1 MSPERTTPE
10 TVYLARREF
19 VKRAGFL
26 VAGTVAFAACSPEVS
41 GPIERGPSPD
51 AEAVR
56 APSPQSSAPATSVSE
71 IADYASSTDEF
82 GDALTPLS
90 KARRFGN
97 YYEFTRAKT
106 GISEL
111 SKDLVTS
118 PWQVA
123 VGGLVRNPRTYDLDD
138 LRRLGQD
145 ERIYRLRCTEAWSMV
160 LPWTGF
166 PLNRLLREVEPLS
179 EAKFVRFETLYD
191 PKQMRGQDPARFAEW
206 FKSAPQLEDC
216 NTCNVMGETL
226 DPNTSPYEWPYVE
239 GLRLDE
245 AMHELTMLA
254 TGLYGRALPP
264 ENGAPVRLIVP
275 WKYAFKS
282 LKAIVKIDL
291 VNEMPVSFWMAAIP
305 EDHGF
310 YSNVNPDV
318 PHSRWKQGREYR
330 FLGQDPEPIVPTL
343 MFNGYADQVAHLYA
357 GMDLVVN
364 R

>member
-1 MSPERTTPE
+1 MSSDRITPE

-19 VKRAGFL
+19 VRRAGFL
-26 VAGTVAFAACSPEVS
+26 AAGTVIFAGCKTESSSSAVPVPLSTAEPK
-41 GPIERGPSPD
+41 RGL
-51 AEAVR
+51 V
-56 APSPQSSAPATSVSE
+56 PQSSVAEPSASGQL
-71 IADYASSTDEF
+71 DYASAADEF

-123 VGGLVRNPRTYDLDD
+123 VGGMVRTPKTYDLDD

-166 PLNRLLREVEPLS
+166 PLSRLLREVEPLP
-179 EAKFVRFETLYD
+179 EAKFVRFETLHD

-226 DPNTSPYEWPYVE
+226 DPSTSPYEWPYVE

-245 AMHELTMLA
+245 AMHDLTVLA
-254 TGLYGRALPP
+254 TGLYGQPLPA
-264 ENGAPVRLIVP
+264 ENGAPVRLVVP

-291 VNEMPVSFWMAAIP
+291 VSEMPVSFWMAAIP
-305 EDHGF
+305 EEHGF

-343 MFNGYADQVAHLYA
+343 MFNGYANQVAHLYS
-357 GMDLVVN
+357 GMDLTVN